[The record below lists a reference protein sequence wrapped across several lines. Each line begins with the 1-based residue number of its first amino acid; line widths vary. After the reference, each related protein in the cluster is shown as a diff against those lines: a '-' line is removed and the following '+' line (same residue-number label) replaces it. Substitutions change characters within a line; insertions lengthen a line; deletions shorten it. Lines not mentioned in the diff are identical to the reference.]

1 MGTKNDRP
9 SQTEPWEWDTYRT
22 GSTQP
27 PKSHG
32 GLIAFL
38 LGLTIFFCGVATAL
52 GLMNI
57 TFAPAAQES
66 PLSVS
71 FSRGGVTSAP
81 TPSGLGVQG
90 QAVDTFWQYFSD
102 LPQGIYITRV
112 FGQAEKLGISVGDI
126 LLSVNDVSVPS
137 WELLQ
142 QVLSA
147 QSAGSNICLQI
158 YRDGRLQ
165 EFTFTL
171 QKEE

>member
-1 MGTKNDRP
+1 MGIKNDRP
-9 SQTEPWEWDTYRT
+9 SQQEPWEWDTYRT

-57 TFAPAAQES
+57 TFAPAIVQDS

-71 FSRGGVTSAP
+71 FSRGVTSAP

-90 QAVDTFWQYFSD
+90 QTVDTFWQHFSD

-112 FGQAEKLGISVGDI
+112 FGQAEKLGISAGDI

-137 WELLQ
+137 WEHLQ
-142 QVLSA
+142 QILST
-147 QSAGSNICLQI
+147 QSAGSNLCLRI
-158 YRDGRLQ
+158 YRDGCQQ
-165 EFTFTL
+165 EFTFTF
-171 QKEE
+171 QQGE